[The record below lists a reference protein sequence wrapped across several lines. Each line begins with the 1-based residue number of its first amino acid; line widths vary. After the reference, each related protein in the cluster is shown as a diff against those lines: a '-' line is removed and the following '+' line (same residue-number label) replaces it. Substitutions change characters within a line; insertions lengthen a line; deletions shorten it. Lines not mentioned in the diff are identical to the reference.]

1 MGRLVGD
8 VFLSTAFL
16 SYSGPFNQDYRALLN
31 KNWQKELKNRK
42 IPFTAD
48 LNIIS
53 MLVPATTVR
62 HCGCMSHAILN
73 LMSCGHISYIQNLV
87 QVRFLKAKS
96 FLYYYIPINCIDL
109 CLLHIHCT

>member
-62 HCGCMSHAILN
+62 HCGCMSHTILN
-73 LMSCGHISYIQNLV
+73 LMSCGHISYIQNPV
-87 QVRFLKAKS
+87 MTK
-96 FLYYYIPINCIDL
+96 
-109 CLLHIHCT
+109 